1 MVRLVFRPYTHVRR
15 TICTSVSLR
24 ASIKVSLDFAL
35 HKHSSPSFGS
45 QYTCSCE
52 GNKRFTTR
60 EAPVRANAIRITC
73 AQGFG
78 TRVLAHILDSLVRV
92 SRRVGSERS
101 KNAKTSIRA
110 RGLAAQAVHSELH
123 ARQHELPNADPRP
136 STLIR
141 LLPTIS
147 HTI

>member
-52 GNKRFTTR
+52 GNKSFTTR
-60 EAPVRANAIRITC
+60 DAPVRANAIRVTC
-73 AQGFG
+73 AQGFV

-92 SRRVGSERS
+92 SRRVGSERVRTPKPRS
-101 KNAKTSIRA
+101 TTRNWQPGRCTPKRTHARASSEARA
-110 RGLAAQAVHSELH
+110 RVQAH
-123 ARQHELPNADPRP
+123 
-136 STLIR
+136 
-141 LLPTIS
+141 
-147 HTI
+147 